1 MSHNQS
7 KELKDVELVGT
18 PIAPTASSATNTT
31 QIATTAFVQTV
42 VSGSSSGSRI
52 SVSELSSSPHTIS
65 TQATSVLELVY
76 YVDSTSAFTVN
87 LPVASA
93 TGQGLKINIKQ
104 LNSGIV
110 TVTCQASDYIDVSS
124 QTSINLNQYD
134 SLTFVS
140 DTSNSSSRW
149 LLI

>member
-18 PIAPTASSATNTT
+18 PIAPTASSTTNTT
-31 QIATTAFVQTV
+31 QVATTAFVQTV
-42 VSGSSSGSRI
+42 VSGSASRI
-52 SVSELSSSPHTIS
+52 LVSELSSSPHTIS

-124 QTSINLNQYD
+124 QTSISLNQYD